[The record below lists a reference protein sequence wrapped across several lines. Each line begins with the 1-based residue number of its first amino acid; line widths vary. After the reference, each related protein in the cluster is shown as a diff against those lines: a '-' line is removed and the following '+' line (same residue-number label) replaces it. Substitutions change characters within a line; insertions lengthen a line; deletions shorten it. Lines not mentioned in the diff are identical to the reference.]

1 MRAKRNDAKIATI
14 REDSLRVEIII
25 DHRSTFILEYENS
38 DRNFEMLAIK
48 LQMILLE
55 RNEIDG

>member
-25 DHRSTFILEYENS
+25 DHRPTFILEYENS